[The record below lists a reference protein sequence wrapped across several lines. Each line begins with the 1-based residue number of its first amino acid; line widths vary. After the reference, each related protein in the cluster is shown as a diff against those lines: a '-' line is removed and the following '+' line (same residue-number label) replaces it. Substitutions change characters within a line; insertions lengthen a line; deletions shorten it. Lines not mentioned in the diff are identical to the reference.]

1 MRHATFTVNWSDLKT
16 RQLLRKLRT
25 PGAIDDDSTAQ
36 LLTSATRAQSPRA
49 AIELIVR
56 RALRPYPT
64 IYATVVRRIDLDY
77 EPLVEVISDMG
88 FSQRSIYRYRA
99 AAMRAITHEIGTVL
113 SAPSPAARR
122 PANRR
127 WSVAWR

>member
-25 PGAIDDDSTAQ
+25 PGAIDDDRTAQ

-49 AIELIVR
+49 AVELIVQ
-56 RALRPYPT
+56 RALRPYPS
-64 IYATVVRRIDLDY
+64 IYATVVRRIDLDD
-77 EPLVEVISDMG
+77 EPLVDVIADMG

-99 AAMRAITHEIGTVL
+99 AAMRAITHEIGTAL
-113 SAPSPAARR
+113 SAPSPATRR
-122 PANRR
+122 CANRR
-127 WSVAWR
+127 WTVAWR